1 MAKTSNN
8 YSISSLEQS
17 PKKNHSLNLPRTFL
31 NSQSCQFH
39 CRVSDW
45 LSDESMSLITFS
57 KLSKS
62 PRPVSITLS
71 FDWYERNQL
80 IDVFIDCWIN
90 QYLNASAR
98 IIIHMP
104 LPWDIDI
111 PVRFWKTNKSMSF
124 TVEGSKSWA
133 VDYLWRGWNCQA
145 VIGEWTGISVSGTLC
160 TSAEHW
166 RMEMQLVFRLSG
178 LYVC

>member
-62 PRPVSITLS
+62 PRPVSISLS
-71 FDWYERNQL
+71 FDWYERE
-80 IDVFIDCWIN
+80 IN
-90 QYLNASAR
+90 WLMFLSIVESINTWTLAQES
-98 IIIHMP
+98 
-104 LPWDIDI
+104 
-111 PVRFWKTNKSMSF
+111 SF
-124 TVEGSKSWA
+124 TCPCLEILTFLFDFGKQISRCHLLLRDQKVGQSITCEEDGIVKLWLASEPGLVSPEHFALQPNIEGWKCS
-133 VDYLWRGWNCQA
+133 
-145 VIGEWTGISVSGTLC
+145 
-160 TSAEHW
+160 
-166 RMEMQLVFRLSG
+166 
-178 LYVC
+178 